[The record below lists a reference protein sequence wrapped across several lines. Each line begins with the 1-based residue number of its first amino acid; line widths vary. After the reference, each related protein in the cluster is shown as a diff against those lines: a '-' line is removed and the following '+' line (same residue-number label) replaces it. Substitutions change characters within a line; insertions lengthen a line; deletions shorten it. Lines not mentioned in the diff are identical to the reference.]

1 MKRTPAVE
9 ASIVYA
15 IALVLSFVGFLLSSN
30 LTDAVNR
37 SQWVAVLLLMP
48 AWGFMAILAWIL
60 RKRNRYV
67 QFFGAVSVISA
78 IAVTGLALVSMIGT
92 HGLDAA
98 QTAVRV
104 ASKNN
109 LYLAVLNFY
118 VATLLSAAGTHFWI
132 FRNRD
137 DKPNYAPVNPSLVK
151 KSARKKKK

>member
-1 MKRTPAVE
+1 
-9 ASIVYA
+9 
-15 IALVLSFVGFLLSSN
+15 VGFLLSSN

-60 RKRNRYV
+60 RNKNRYV

-78 IAVTGLALVSMIGT
+78 IALTGLALVSMIGT
-92 HGLDAA
+92 HGIDPA

-118 VATLLSAAGTHFWI
+118 VATLLAATATHFWI
-132 FRNRD
+132 FRNRE
-137 DKPNYAPVNPSLVK
+137 DKPTYAPVNPSLVK